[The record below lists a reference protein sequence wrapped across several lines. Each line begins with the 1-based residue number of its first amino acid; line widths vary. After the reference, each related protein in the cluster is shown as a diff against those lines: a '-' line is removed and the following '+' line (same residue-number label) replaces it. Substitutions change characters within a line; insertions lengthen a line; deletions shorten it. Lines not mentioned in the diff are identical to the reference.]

1 MTPCI
6 VICHF
11 ALPIP
16 DEQSLIDIARRS
28 AAKFRRLGD
37 RGLISKDYVR
47 GRDGAGGVYVWKSR
61 AAAEAWFTEE
71 KLQEYTATF
80 GVRPTLTWYDAHL
93 TVDNEAGQ
101 TRVNGEAI
109 AED

>member
-1 MTPCI
+1 MW
-6 VICHF
+6 
-11 ALPIP
+11 
-16 DEQSLIDIARRS
+16 E
-28 AAKFRRLGD
+28 
-37 RGLISKDYVR
+37 
-47 GRDGAGGVYVWKSR
+47 SR